1 MSLIDSKHL
10 RSCTEHRVV
19 SEGWCPVCETD
30 AEPVG
35 EYDGSVNQMDR
46 RMAPDEEV
54 VQDHLPGVVEAAE
67 AAGGSVAVAVAM
79 LPVKRLPA
87 GYTRQERWFNVF
99 EIRDP
104 AGRVAKTLK
113 SRSELKNATEQIES
127 GAINLSAPDY
137 DHLFD
142 PDEWRPV
149 FSMKAREVEF
159 ERVEEKRLR
168 ATASVPSEHA
178 HSQLRREVGT
188 VAENEGLSV
197 HTRNAGNRF
206 ERTVLDIYIQ
216 DDS

>member
-1 MSLIDSKHL
+1 M
-10 RSCTEHRVV
+10 
-19 SEGWCPVCETD
+19 CETD
-30 AEPVG
+30 AEAAG
-35 EYDGSVNQMDR
+35 EYDGSVTHVDR
-46 RMAPDEEV
+46 RMSPTEEQV
-54 VQDHLPGVVEAAE
+54 RDHLPGIVEAAE

-79 LPVKRLPA
+79 LSQKRLPA

-104 AGRVAKTLK
+104 VGRVAKTVK

-137 DHLFD
+137 DHLLD

-159 ERVEEKRLR
+159 ERVEETRLR

-178 HSQLRREVGT
+178 HSQLRREVGS

-197 HTRNAGNRF
+197 HTRNAGDRF

-216 DDS
+216 DES